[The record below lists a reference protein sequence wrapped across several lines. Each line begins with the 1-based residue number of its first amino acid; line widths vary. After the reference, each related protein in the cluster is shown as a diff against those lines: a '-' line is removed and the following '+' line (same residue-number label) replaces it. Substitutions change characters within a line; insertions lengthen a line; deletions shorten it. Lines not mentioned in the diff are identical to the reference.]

1 MVRRYFLIR
10 HRTCVC
16 KQCSGLKRVY
26 GEGWIRR
33 IDENAADMHGVS
45 GTIDRPLVEL
55 PYEELCPGSGAL
67 AELMAEYR

>member
-26 GEGWIRR
+26 REGWIRR
-33 IDENAADMHGVS
+33 IDENAADASLSQRQFGGIS
-45 GTIDRPLVEL
+45 D
-55 PYEELCPGSGAL
+55 
-67 AELMAEYR
+67 EYWH